1 MVKVLDHKLLRDLMR
16 LKGQALTIALVVAVG
31 VANYITLKSA
41 WRALGDSK
49 VAYYEKYRFA
59 DVFARLKR
67 APDSVADRLHEI
79 PGVASVYPRVVE
91 EVLLPMGDMVTPAHG
106 QIISL
111 PAHGRSPLNDVY
123 VKSGRFPEPGRGD
136 EVLVYEPFAKEH
148 GLLPGSTIPAIL
160 NGKLHELIV
169 VGLALS
175 PEYVFAIE
183 PNGITS
189 DDERFAPMWMSRDAI
204 AAAFQMEGAFND
216 LVLRLDPEA
225 DERAVLIAI
234 DRTLAPY
241 GGLGAYGRDL
251 QVSNSILEGELA
263 QIEAEVVFLPGAFL
277 AVAAFLLNVVFS
289 RMVTLQRGQ
298 IAVIK
303 AVGYGNSAIA
313 FHYLKMVFL
322 IVLLG
327 SLVGVGFGAWLADA
341 MLDLYAKFFRLPMT
355 RGRIDLPVA
364 MNAIL
369 ASLVAAV
376 FGIGFAIHQAV
387 RLPPAEAMRPPS
399 PARYHASA
407 IERLPGLRRI
417 RQTTMMVFREIW
429 RHPLRTLL
437 SSAGIAFAL
446 AIIILGRF
454 GKDAHG
460 PILDLQFGRQ
470 QREDLS
476 VVFSTEVADR
486 SLGYL
491 AHLPGVDQVDGYR
504 ATPVRFRSGP
514 RWRDSILVGLPPDS
528 HLRRLFNRQF
538 RPAHIPHSGILITDV
553 LADILNV
560 KPGDIVDVEL
570 KEGDRGTRQVRI
582 TGTIDE
588 AFGLQGYMQKG
599 SLHELLR
606 EKPTINTA
614 LLRVDPA
621 REAELQARLTDIPTV
636 QSIHRKRTVLEK
648 FEEQTSKT
656 MQVIT
661 LILTLFATAIAVA
674 VVYNNARVSLSVR
687 SRDLATLRVIGFT
700 RAEISAVLLGEQ
712 AVQVL
717 VGIPFGMALGTWGAK
732 ALIELQA
739 DPEQFRLPMLISSQT
754 YAFSVVVILGAGIL
768 SALLVRRRLDTLD
781 LIGVL
786 KTRE

>member
-1 MVKVLDHKLLRDLMR
+1 MVKVLDRKLLRDLMR
-16 LKGQALTIALVVAVG
+16 LKTQALTIALVVAVG
-31 VANYITLKSA
+31 VANYITLRSA
-41 WRALGDSK
+41 WRALGDSQ
-49 VAYYEKYRFA
+49 AEYYEQYRFA
-59 DVFARLKR
+59 DVFSRLKR
-67 APDSVADRLHEI
+67 APDAVADRI
-79 PGVASVYPRVVE
+79 RRVRGVASVYPRVVE
-91 EVLLPMGDMVTPAHG
+91 EVLLPMEDMITPAHG
-106 QIISL
+106 QLISL
-111 PAHGRSPLNDVY
+111 PTRGRPPLNDVY

-148 GLLPGSTIPAIL
+148 GLRPGSTIPAIL
-160 NGKLHELIV
+160 NGKLHRLVV

-189 DDERFAPMWMSRDAI
+189 DDERFAPMWVSRDAV

-216 LVLRLDPEA
+216 VVLRLEPGA

-234 DRTLAPY
+234 DRILAPF

-251 QVSNSILEGELA
+251 QVSHSILEGELA

-303 AVGYGNSAIA
+303 AVGYGNRAVA
-313 FHYLKMVFL
+313 FHYLKMVCVV
-322 IVLLG
+322 VLLG
-327 SLVGVGFGAWLADA
+327 SVVGVGLGAWLADA
-341 MLDLYAKFFRLPMT
+341 MLDLYGKFFRLPMT

-364 MNAIL
+364 LNAIA
-369 ASLVAAV
+369 ASLAAAALGVA
-376 FGIGFAIHQAV
+376 FAIHQAV
-387 RLPPAEAMRPPS
+387 TLPPAEAMRPPS
-399 PARYHASA
+399 PARYRASP
-407 IERLPGLRRI
+407 IELVPGLRRI

-470 QREDLS
+470 QREDIS
-476 VVFSTEVADR
+476 VVFSNEVANR

-514 RWRDSILVGLPPDS
+514 RWRDSVLVGLPPDS
-528 HLRRLFNRQF
+528 HLRRLFTRQF
-538 RPAHIPHSGILITDV
+538 RPARIPHSGILITNV
-553 LADILNV
+553 LADILGA
-560 KPGDIVDVEL
+560 KPGDLIDVEL
-570 KEGDRGTRQVRI
+570 KEGDRGTRRVRVS
-582 TGTIDE
+582 GTIDE
-588 AFGLQGYMQKG
+588 AFGLQGYMQKS

-614 LLRVDPA
+614 LLRVDPS
-621 REAELQARLTDIPTV
+621 REPELQARLTDIPTV

-648 FEEQTSKT
+648 FEEQTRRT

-700 RAEISAVLLGEQ
+700 RAEISAILLGEQ
-712 AVQVL
+712 AVQIFL
-717 VGIPFGMALGTWGAK
+717 GIPFGMVLGTWGAK

-754 YAFSVVVILGAGIL
+754 YAFAVVVILAAGIV